1 MSFEPTRA
9 CACVAAFVA
18 AAAASPV
25 LCDEAGRPEAESP
38 WEIGIA
44 MGYGKRSNLLI
55 QSDDIDV
62 LVDIDIAWYGE
73 RWFFD
78 NGDVGFTVRD
88 GRRTTLNLI
97 GRVNSDRVFFS
108 KTDTEYV
115 SLFGF
120 GAERV
125 ESVERVVI
133 PDRDYAFE
141 LGVELLCDG
150 DWGHLQ
156 VAAHHDVSGRHEG
169 YEIFA
174 AYGRPSRQGR
184 WVFEPSFGFAWKSRE
199 LNDYYW
205 GVRPHES
212 STLLPEYEAG
222 SGFNAHARFVA
233 SYQLDRHW
241 AFVIATEHE
250 RLSGEAARSP
260 LVADRSVRS
269 GFLGFRYTFF

>member
-1 MSFEPTRA
+1 AVDGIRGFHVTGVQT
-9 CACVAAFVA
+9 CALPIFVA

-44 MGYGKRSNLLI
+44 MGYGKRSNPLI

-150 DWGHLQ
+150 
-156 VAAHHDVSGRHEG
+156 
-169 YEIFA
+169 
-174 AYGRPSRQGR
+174 
-184 WVFEPSFGFAWKSRE
+184 
-199 LNDYYW
+199 
-205 GVRPHES
+205 
-212 STLLPEYEAG
+212 
-222 SGFNAHARFVA
+222 
-233 SYQLDRHW
+233 
-241 AFVIATEHE
+241 
-250 RLSGEAARSP
+250 
-260 LVADRSVRS
+260 
-269 GFLGFRYTFF
+269 